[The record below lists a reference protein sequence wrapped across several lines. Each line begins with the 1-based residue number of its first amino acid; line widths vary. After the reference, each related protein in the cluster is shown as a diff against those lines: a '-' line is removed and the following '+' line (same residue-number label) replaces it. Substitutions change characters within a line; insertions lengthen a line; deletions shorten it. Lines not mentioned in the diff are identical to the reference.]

1 MLKVSNLRK
10 LRLERKLS
18 LREVANMLNI
28 NFATLGKVEL
38 GERGLSTSSLELL
51 ADFYNVS
58 TDYLLERTTERLVNK
73 GMTKEQIEKIIYTSD
88 FFDELDKE
96 VIKAMKKLDLAQK
109 EVILELMKNMSRDV
123 SDVIDKN
130 EHNEAI

>member
-1 MLKVSNLRK
+1 MKNSNIRGM
-10 LRLERKLS
+10 RLERNLS
-18 LREVANMLNI
+18 LREVGKLLNI
-28 NFATLGKVEL
+28 SFSHLGKVEK
-38 GERGLSTSSLELL
+38 GESNLSIETLELL

-73 GMTKEQIEKIIYTSD
+73 GMTPNQIEQIIYTSD